1 MRYYNNSMNNPKNED
16 RLRRRRLCRS
26 KMNEC
31 NTGNEDEEFFSDD
44 IDENMDCSSKEYYD
58 DEYYDDEYKCC

>member
-16 RLRRRRLCRS
+16 RLRRRLCRS

-58 DEYYDDEYKCC
+58 DEYK